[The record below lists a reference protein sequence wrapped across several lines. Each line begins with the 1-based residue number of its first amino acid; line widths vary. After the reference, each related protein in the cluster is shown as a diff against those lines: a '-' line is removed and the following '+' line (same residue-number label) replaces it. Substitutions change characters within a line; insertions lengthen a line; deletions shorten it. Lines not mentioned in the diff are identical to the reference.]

1 MNERRVVN
9 AEEIFKVL
17 STSLVDGYRFVVV
30 QSVRPALEIDLMM
43 HALWQQ
49 FARVVVKAKVL
60 MGSHGK

>member
-30 QSVRPALEIDLMM
+30 QSVRPALEIDLYYGTQPYSFI
-43 HALWQQ
+43 A
-49 FARVVVKAKVL
+49 
-60 MGSHGK
+60 

>member
-30 QSVRPALEIDLMM
+30 QSVRPALEIDLM